1 MAISK
6 MPPSVDVGSWN
17 PWTGKATD
25 CLIGQYKKYRSMIGQ
40 SSQIQTSTGDVR
52 DDIVGDAESRLPLE
66 PAEMREQVARALE
79 PKYKNLVFHGTGE
92 KAGQRMRHYGQW
104 EHKRALDEILG
115 EKKRHVYPEAND
127 PPGGESAVEKS
138 PLPIAPRANSDEIA
152 PNAGAGI
159 PRSAR
164 LGSEK
169 QTSES

>member
-1 MAISK
+1 MISLEMQNHGFHLSPQK
-6 MPPSVDVGSWN
+6 CENKWRV
-17 PWTGKATD
+17 
-25 CLIGQYKKYRSMIGQ
+25 RS
-40 SSQIQTSTGDVR
+40 S
-52 DDIVGDAESRLPLE
+52 
-66 PAEMREQVARALE
+66 